1 MVELFKSNRDRLIS
15 KIPDNTVALF
25 FAGEPASM
33 SQDDD
38 YSFLV
43 DRNFYYLTGL
53 TLPGLILRIVKK
65 YGKASVNLFAFPHDD
80 YQERWHGKRP
90 DFEELSEK
98 TGIAVSDIVDID
110 NFVEDTRTL
119 VKDPALKVA
128 FDGSSIMK
136 DPRHYREQ
144 AAALR
149 TDDDIIDIKDIM
161 TSLRL
166 VKSDEEADLIRE
178 AARITEESIEAMKED
193 IRPGVTE
200 YELHTRLEYEMK
212 KRGSEIFAFQ
222 TIVSSGT
229 NSFYLHHDV
238 PEKDGAGIAS
248 DGSFIQI
255 DVGARYKGYCADIS
269 RVFFVGYGQTEDD
282 KRIVLLDL
290 IRELRQACWESIK
303 PGFTFNE
310 LNKLMHE
317 KTFEFLKEY
326 GLVSEGSEVSVAA
339 HKYYWHN
346 TSHYLGLDVHDLSNV
361 LPKDYRDTPFEEGF
375 CMAVEPGVYI
385 PEWNVGFR
393 IEDDVRVTSD
403 GCELLSSGNSNDL
416 PEVVFC

>member
-200 YELHTRLEYEMK
+200 YELHTRLEY
-212 KRGSEIFAFQ
+212 
-222 TIVSSGT
+222 
-229 NSFYLHHDV
+229 
-238 PEKDGAGIAS
+238 
-248 DGSFIQI
+248 
-255 DVGARYKGYCADIS
+255 
-269 RVFFVGYGQTEDD
+269 
-282 KRIVLLDL
+282 
-290 IRELRQACWESIK
+290 
-303 PGFTFNE
+303 
-310 LNKLMHE
+310 
-317 KTFEFLKEY
+317 
-326 GLVSEGSEVSVAA
+326 
-339 HKYYWHN
+339 
-346 TSHYLGLDVHDLSNV
+346 
-361 LPKDYRDTPFEEGF
+361 
-375 CMAVEPGVYI
+375 
-385 PEWNVGFR
+385 
-393 IEDDVRVTSD
+393 
-403 GCELLSSGNSNDL
+403 
-416 PEVVFC
+416 